1 MAEDTYG
8 LGGPVKGGREVAPL
22 KILVFAY
29 FTLAFSNGQNR
40 IPDLESSEDFGLY
53 LSRGSSNN
61 FGFYTMDY

>member
-40 IPDLESSEDFGLY
+40 IPDLESSEDFGLCLLY
-53 LSRGSSNN
+53 TCLFEWTKQNSGS
-61 FGFYTMDY
+61 